1 MEPLPAVVEK
11 RKSEAERESREE
23 GEATHMGQVRFSIS
37 VLVSSFTIK
46 KRRLKWARSDHQACA
61 LSNLHYKSI
70 HLSSIPKWYHS
81 KRSRPCVTLLTIHPY
96 PRSEP
101 QQHLHGS
108 SNQRKEDMGQLDQ
121 LDVPACHLRDKLF
134 YFNFAWSLYKIIQN
148 YQLPE
153 ECVREILSRL
163 SDSSDLDRAGEY
175 DATTLR
181 WFLILSSASFKPW
194 SLRVVKVI

>member
-1 MEPLPAVVEK
+1 METLPAVVEK

-23 GEATHMGQVRFSIS
+23 GEATQMGQVRFSIS

-46 KRRLKWARSDHQACA
+46 KEAAQMGQVRPSGLC
-61 LSNLHYKSI
+61 LSNLHYQSI

-101 QQHLHGS
+101 QQHPHGS

-121 LDVPACHLRDKLF
+121 LDVPACHLRDKLL
-134 YFNFAWSLYKIIQN
+134 YFNFAWSLHKIISCQRSAFAKSCPGFPTPQILTVQVN
-148 YQLPE
+148 TMQQL
-153 ECVREILSRL
+153 
-163 SDSSDLDRAGEY
+163 
-175 DATTLR
+175 
-181 WFLILSSASFKPW
+181 
-194 SLRVVKVI
+194 